1 MLKFLVRP
9 RWFEGESWPGYL
21 LRFAN
26 SNHFDG
32 IHRLAEILAMTP
44 KLLLASSPHH
54 ICQLLGVSSAAPEL
68 ESPVGKVRLKRHIRL
83 AGARR
88 SLYGRVCPLCL
99 SAFSIPHLSAKW
111 DLSANMRC
119 EIHHVFLIDECPAC
133 SKHLSFKRRLLT
145 RCDCGFDLGTAEC
158 RPESQALL
166 NLEATLDVDVARS
179 LGSGTFAADSEKFQA
194 VHRLL
199 RRLLKVSRPDFA
211 SIDLRKSGHFPAR
224 LFSQKEFDQIAAWF
238 EHWPHGFRSNWKTV
252 DAALQDVGSYN
263 RIKTFLGRSGFPS
276 IDAEI
281 RFNRNDRRRKDSP
294 DHQMSL
300 NWSDQQS
307 ENRFVDL
314 QTCIQMTNTY
324 ERTVKLWIERGWL
337 GNVRLS
343 KMPNGTTKFEIELE
357 MVKAVISFLSRTSS
371 PKTMSEELGISHRA
385 VRALLDSNV
394 LKYSMISRCSEGRR
408 INAQSAYALADSI
421 IRKTISPGGDPIEK
435 LFLSQVIEK
444 IASRKWCTPALL
456 LRCILMGEFAAY
468 LDPSA
473 PRTLEHVYC
482 CGSDL
487 QNWIHRYQ
495 GGDVVIP

>member
-1 MLKFLVRP
+1 MLKFLSRP

-26 SNHFDG
+26 ANHFDG

-54 ICQLLGVSSAAPEL
+54 ICQLLGVSYAAPEL
-68 ESPVGKVRLKRHIRL
+68 ESPVGKVRLKRHVRL

-224 LFSQKEFDQIAAWF
+224 LFSQKEFDQIAGWF
-238 EHWPHGFRSNWKTV
+238 EHWPHGFRSNWNAV
-252 DAALQDVGSYN
+252 DVALQDVGSYN
-263 RIKTFLGRSGFPS
+263 RIKTFLARSGFPS

-281 RFNRNDRRRKDSP
+281 RFNRIDRRRKDSP

-300 NWSDQQS
+300 NWSDQHFG
-307 ENRFVDL
+307 NRYVDL
-314 QTCIQMTNTY
+314 RTCAQMTNTY
-324 ERTVKLWIERGWL
+324 ERAVKIWIKRGWL
-337 GNVRLS
+337 GDVRLS
-343 KMPNGTTKFEIELE
+343 KMPNGTTKYEIELD
-357 MVKAVISFLSRTSS
+357 MVKAAMSFFSRTSD
-371 PKTMSEELGISHRA
+371 PKTMAAELGISHQA
-385 VRALLDSNV
+385 LRALLDSGV
-394 LKYSMISRCSEGRR
+394 LGFFEISGSFEGRR
-408 INAQSAYALADSI
+408 INANRAYALADSI
-421 IRKTISPGGDPIEK
+421 LKKAI
-435 LFLSQVIEK
+435 LSGCGSLERLSLSEAIGR
-444 IASRKWCTPALL
+444 IARRKWCTPALL
-456 LRCILMGEFAAY
+456 VRSISTDEFAVY
-468 LDPSA
+468 LDRA
-473 PRTLEHVYC
+473 DPRTLEHVYC
-482 CGSDL
+482 KASDL
-487 QNWIHRYQ
+487 QGWIKRYQ
-495 GGDVVIP
+495 GGHSVHS